1 MPVRA
6 PHFLLKAECHSH
18 SRPGQWHFALQTADG
33 RPQIDVEDAEPAV
46 SGERLELLTVVR
58 GLEAI
63 DRPSHVTL
71 LTTSKYVRRG
81 IQYGL
86 DDWRANNWR
95 WERHGTMVPV
105 KDGDLWRRLDR
116 AFQVHCVDCLVTS
129 TAGNCQKQHRI
140 SA

>member
-1 MPVRA
+1 MSVRA
-6 PHFLLKAECHSH
+6 PHFLLKAECHPDSQ
-18 SRPGQWHFALQTADG
+18 SGQWRFALQTADG

-71 LTTSKYVRRG
+71 ITTSAYVCRG
-81 IQYGL
+81 IEYGL
-86 DDWRANNWR
+86 DEWRANNWR
-95 WERHGTMVPV
+95 WERHGAMVPV
-105 KDGDLWRRLDR
+105 KNGDLWRRLDR
-116 AFQVHCVDCLVTS
+116 AFQVHRVDCRPT
-129 TAGNCQKQHRI
+129 TTDCIWENRHRI